1 MITKSIN
8 ETMEELEEETKY
20 IMVDGKPVTIRR
32 VIDQILGKDEK
43 KKRKLG
49 VDV

>member
-1 MITKSIN
+1 MNNIN
-8 ETMEELEEETKY
+8 NIMEDLEEETKY

-49 VDV
+49 VDI